1 MSKFERLLQNMKIIR
16 VFFYPRMKIYIKE
29 KDLYFFLEF
38 VDKPKLSK
46 EIYKLDRKK
55 AYQKHD
61 FPVKL
66 PKSN

>member
-1 MSKFERLLQNMKIIR
+1 
-16 VFFYPRMKIYIKE
+16 MKIYIKE
-29 KDLYFFLEF
+29 KDLYFSLEF